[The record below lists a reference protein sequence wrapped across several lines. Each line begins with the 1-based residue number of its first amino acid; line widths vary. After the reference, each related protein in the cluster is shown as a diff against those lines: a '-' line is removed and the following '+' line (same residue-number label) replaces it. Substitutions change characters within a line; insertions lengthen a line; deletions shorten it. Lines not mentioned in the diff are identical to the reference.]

1 MFHLKSLSIPK
12 LVAICAACLL
22 FGLGTIPARA
32 ADAVVGTGTAASCSE
47 AAFDAALVAAQAGGG
62 AITFN
67 CGGPATI
74 TFQTGKIVANAEVAI
89 DGGGAVTLSGLN
101 KVRPFYVDSNAAL
114 ALRNITLS
122 NGLDT
127 TYGGGAVINLGEL
140 ALTNTTIRNSNV
152 DATHS
157 GGAIMSL
164 GPVTIDD
171 STIENNSGG
180 SAGGLYLFGEAADAT
195 ITNSTF
201 RNNRTTSATY
211 GLGGA
216 ITTWNGADLTVRGS
230 TLDQNSGRSGGAIY
244 NESALTTIVVA
255 ADTMISGNEATDDN
269 GGGIYNVGGTLGLTD
284 VTLAGNQSRF
294 VGGGIFNKSGSLTAT
309 NIVFNNNSAYVGGGG
324 GVSNHDASATL
335 TNAIFRENSSY
346 SSGGGI
352 GNGSSGILVVR
363 DSTLANNTSEYGGGV
378 SNSGV
383 LSMFNVTISGNSAFE
398 QGGGVLNSGKLTLFN
413 ATISGNSGSDGG
425 GLLGRGTI
433 NLVHV
438 TFSENESGIYQAGT
452 GVFTL
457 KNVLLH
463 GSTDYNCQ
471 VQSGPSAITSAGFN
485 LSSDSSCPFN
495 QTGDRVN
502 VDPRLGPL
510 ADNGG
515 FSRTHMLL
523 PDSPAIDAGQCV
535 GNLPTD
541 QRGLP
546 RLQGSSCD
554 IGALE
559 RQPDDND
566 RAFLLF
572 LPAGLK

>member
-1 MFHLKSLSIPK
+1 MFQLRRLPIHK
-12 LVAICAACLL
+12 LLVLCAACLL
-22 FGLGTIPARA
+22 FGLGTNLARA
-32 ADAVVGTGTAASCSE
+32 ADAVVGTGTPASCNE
-47 AAFDAALVAAQAGGG
+47 IAFNAALAAAQTGDGV
-62 AITFN
+62 ITFN

-74 TFQTGKIVANAEVAI
+74 TFQTGKIVSNAAVTI
-89 DGGGAVTLSGLN
+89 DGGGSITLSGLN
-101 KVRPFYVDSNAAL
+101 QVRPFYVDNNAAL
-114 ALRNITLS
+114 VFRNITLT

-140 ALTNTTIRNSNV
+140 TLRNTTIRDSNV

-164 GPVTIDD
+164 GPVVIAD
-171 STIENNSGG
+171 SLIENNTGG

-195 ITNSTF
+195 VTNSTF
-201 RNNRTTSATY
+201 RNNRTTSTTF

-230 TLDQNSGRSGGAIY
+230 TLDQNTARKGGAIY
-244 NESALTTIVVA
+244 NESTLTTIVVE
-255 ADTMISGNEATDDN
+255 ADTMISRNQATDDN
-269 GGGIYNVGGTLGLTD
+269 GGGIFNVGGTLGLTD
-284 VTLAGNQSRF
+284 VTLAGNQSRY
-294 VGGGIFNKSGSLTAT
+294 VGGGIFNESGSLTAT
-309 NIVFNNNSAYVGGGG
+309 NIVFNKNSVTIGGGG

-335 TNAIFRENSSY
+335 ANAIFRENRSN

-352 GNGSSGILVVR
+352 ANSSSGILIVR
-363 DSTLANNTSEYGGGV
+363 DSTLANNTSEFGGGV

-383 LSMFNVTISGNSAFE
+383 LSMFNVTISGNSAFV
-398 QGGGVLNSGKLTLFN
+398 QGGGVSNSGTLTLFN
-413 ATISGNSGSDGG
+413 ATISGNSGRDGG
-425 GLLGRGTI
+425 GLLGEGTI

-438 TFSENESGIYQAGT
+438 TFSENESGIYQMGT
-452 GVFTL
+452 GVLTL

-463 GSTDYNCQ
+463 ASTDYNCQ
-471 VQSGPSAITSAGFN
+471 VQSGATAITSAGFN
-485 LSSDSSCPFN
+485 LSSDSTCPFN
-495 QTGDRVN
+495 KTGDRVN

-535 GNLPTD
+535 NDLPAD

-546 RLQGSSCD
+546 RLQGAACD

-559 RQPDDND
+559 RQPDDD
-566 RAFLLF
+566 GGGYSLF
-572 LPAGLK
+572 LPVGLK

>member
-1 MFHLKSLSIPK
+1 MFHLTSWSISRQ
-12 LVAICAACLL
+12 VAICAACAF
-22 FGLGTIPARA
+22 FGFGTRPALA
-32 ADAVVGTGTAASCSE
+32 ANAVVGTGTAASCSE
-47 AAFDAALVAAQAGGG
+47 AAFDVALVAAQTGGG
-62 AITFN
+62 VISFN

-74 TFQTGKIVANAEVAI
+74 TFQTGKIVANAEVTI
-89 DGGGAVTLSGLN
+89 DGGGAITLSGLN
-101 KVRPFYVDSNAAL
+101 KARHFYVDSNAAL
-114 ALRNITLS
+114 ALRNITLT

-127 TYGGGAVINLGEL
+127 TYGGGAVLNLGEL
-140 ALTNTTIRNSNV
+140 TLTSTTIRNSNV

-171 STIENNSGG
+171 SLIENNSGG

-201 RNNRTTSATY
+201 RNNRTTSTAY

-230 TLDQNSGRSGGAIY
+230 TLDQNTAQSGGAIY

-255 ADTMISGNEATDDN
+255 AGTTISGNQATGSN
-269 GGGIYNVGGTLGLTD
+269 GGGIYNTGGALGLTD
-284 VTLAGNQSRF
+284 VILAENRCYTF
-294 VGGGIFNKSGSLTAT
+294 GGGIYNTSGQLTAT
-309 NIVFNNNSAYVGGGG
+309 NIALRDNSCLGFYGGFGAGLYNKDGAASLTHAVFSGNRAFEGYGG
-324 GVSNHDASATL
+324 N
-335 TNAIFRENSSY
+335 
-346 SSGGGI
+346 SSGGAVANDTG
-352 GNGSSGILVVR
+352 GSLTLR
-363 DSTLANNTSEYGGGV
+363 NSTLADNSARIGGGIE
-378 SNSGV
+378 NHGT
-383 LSMFNVTISGNSAFE
+383 LTLFNVTISR
-398 QGGGVLNSGKLTLFN
+398 NSGVFGGLFN
-413 ATISGNSGSDGG
+413 RGNGS
-425 GLLGRGTI
+425 LT
-433 NLVHV
+433 HV
-438 TFSENESGIYQAGT
+438 TFSENDRGLVQGAGT
-452 GVFTL
+452 LSL
-457 KNVLLH
+457 KNVLLSRSI
-463 GSTDYNCQ
+463 GYNCFLLA
-471 VQSGPSAITSAGFN
+471 GAPSLTSAGFN
-485 LSSDSSCPFN
+485 LSSDNSCAFN
-495 QTGDRVN
+495 QPGDRVN

-546 RLQGSSCD
+546 RLQGASCD

-572 LPAGLK
+572 LPVGLK